1 MQKIVFTD
9 KTEFEI
15 LEGASLGSITV
26 LCEDFTALGKFTTA
40 LKKKGNLDSVQFKQD
55 EQVTGEYEKMLL
67 ASATYF
73 NVDIDEAN
81 KVLASFSL
89 REKTE
94 TEKQIEALSQR
105 ADVTEAALQ
114 EVILKQEVQIMARF
128 LAMRIKMG
136 HLRLEEIQEPL
147 RQEVG
152 KVLEEMN

>member
-15 LEGASLGSITV
+15 MPGASLGDITV
-26 LCEDFTALGKFTTA
+26 KCNDFTALGNFTST
-40 LKKKGNLDSVQFKQD
+40 LTKKGNLDTVQFKQD

-114 EVILKQEVQIMARF
+114 EVILKQEV
-128 LAMRIKMG
+128 
-136 HLRLEEIQEPL
+136 
-147 RQEVG
+147 
-152 KVLEEMN
+152 